1 MCGGMNPPTASRLY
15 LMPASTPTGAIE
27 TAPWSLG
34 GEQTSHASV
43 IKAFSPQSAAGVR
56 IALVADV
63 LSSAETEPCFE
74 KRSSPLPSPPQSVR
88 RSLLPQLLH
97 RPEVAADTAAVAV
110 DTVAVDTAAGWVVD
124 MGWVVVTG

>member
-1 MCGGMNPPTASRLY
+1 MCGGMTPPTASRLY

-43 IKAFSPQSAAGVR
+43 IKAFSPQSAASVR

-63 LSSAETEPCFE
+63 LSSEKTEPCFE

-88 RSLLPQLLH
+88 RPLFPPLLH
-97 RPEVAADTAAVAV
+97 RRQAGEAEAAG
-110 DTVAVDTAAGWVVD
+110 TAAGARGNLVGD
-124 MGWVVVTG
+124 